1 MITNVSYFK
10 ANFAMILSSSSLNT
24 FPVGF
29 DGLHRIIAFGFCLK
43 AFSKTFT
50 SKLKL
55 DNVSAQLKK
64 PRANIVKNIVPTF
77 KAFCLQSFE
86 LHYNHIRLAG
96 CVFSFLDYCPIY
108 LQ

>member
-55 DNVSAQLKK
+55 APMRGTYIGSAPDNMASA
-64 PRANIVKNIVPTF
+64 P
-77 KAFCLQSFE
+77 
-86 LHYNHIRLAG
+86 
-96 CVFSFLDYCPIY
+96 
-108 LQ
+108 